1 MEVHKW
7 FENKDYWQGVELFN
21 TLSNNQFLK
30 DLFQSKSEYTVKKLE
45 DELRKLSS
53 DQPDPDPASEIKPS
67 VNQIEQ
73 KKFDNSYILKKLKYD
88 LQQVYRQID
97 SNRFALARCK
107 SDKTRLE
114 YAIQILKLVDRKRMI
129 FEKIDYFDE
138 HGELPAVAT
147 KPKVFTTP
155 ELQRLYV
162 QVNKMEKRLQ
172 KPDDQLRNKAKS
184 EQKLREKKARIAQL
198 VAERKGGEL

>member
-7 FENKDYWQGVELFN
+7 FVNKDYWQGVELFN

-30 DLFQSKSEYTVKKLE
+30 DLLKSKSEYTVKKLE
-45 DELRKLSS
+45 DELRKLSNDQRES
-53 DQPDPDPASEIKPS
+53 DPVEDIKPV
-67 VNQIEQ
+67 VNQVER

-114 YAIQILKLVDRKRMI
+114 YAIQILKLVERKRMI
-129 FEKIDYFDE
+129 FEKTDYFE
-138 HGELPAVAT
+138 EYGELPEIET
-147 KPKVFTTP
+147 KQTVFVTP

-198 VAERKGGEL
+198 IAERKGVEI

>member
-7 FENKDYWQGVELFN
+7 FENKDYWQGVALFN
-21 TLSNNQFLK
+21 SLSTNQFLK

-45 DELRKLSS
+45 DELRKFSS
-53 DQPDPDPASEIKPS
+53 DTPETEPEVEIKPS
-67 VNQIEQ
+67 VNQVEQ
-73 KKFDNSYILKKLKYD
+73 KKFDNSHILKKLKYD

-97 SNRFALARCK
+97 SNRFALTRCK
-107 SDKTRLE
+107 TDKTRLE
-114 YAIQILKLVDRKRMI
+114 YAIQILKLVERKRMI
-129 FEKIDYFDE
+129 FEKIDHFEE
-138 HGELPAVAT
+138 HGELPDIVT
-147 KPKVFTTP
+147 KQTVFATP

-198 VAERKGGEL
+198 IAERKGVEL

>member
-7 FENKDYWQGVELFN
+7 FENKEYWQGVEIFN
-21 TLSNNQFLK
+21 TLSTNQFLK

-45 DELRKLSS
+45 DELRKFYS
-53 DQPDPDPASEIKPS
+53 DRSDPEPEVEIKPT
-67 VNQIEQ
+67 VNQVEQ
-73 KKFDNSYILKKLKYD
+73 KKFDNSHIVKKLKYD

-107 SDKTRLE
+107 TDKTRLE
-114 YAIQILKLVDRKRMI
+114 YAIQILKLVERKRMI
-129 FEKIDYFDE
+129 FENIDFFEEY
-138 HGELPAVAT
+138 GELPEIVT
-147 KPKVFTTP
+147 KQTVFVTP

-184 EQKLREKKARIAQL
+184 EQKLREKKERIAQL
-198 VAERKGGEL
+198 VAERKGVEL

>member
-7 FENKDYWQGVELFN
+7 FVNKDYWQGVELFN
-21 TLSNNQFLK
+21 TLSTNQFLK

-45 DELRKLSS
+45 DELRKLSI
-53 DQPDPDPASEIKPS
+53 DQPESDPVEDIKPT

-73 KKFDNSYILKKLKYD
+73 KKFDNSHISKKLKYD

-114 YAIQILKLVDRKRMI
+114 YAMQILKLVDRKRII
-129 FEKIDYFDE
+129 FEKMDHFDE
-138 HGELPAVAT
+138 HGELPENSP
-147 KPKVFTTP
+147 KQKVFATP

-172 KPDDQLRNKAKS
+172 KPDNQLRNKAKS

-198 VAERKGGEL
+198 IAERKGVEI

>member
-73 KKFDNSYILKKLKYD
+73 QKFDNSHILKKLKYD

-97 SNRFALARCK
+97 SNRFALGRCK

-114 YAIQILKLVDRKRMI
+114 YAIQILKLVERKRMI
-129 FEKIDYFDE
+129 FENIDHFDE
-138 HGELPAVAT
+138 HGELPPISH
-147 KPKVFTTP
+147 KPKVFATP

-198 VAERKGGEL
+198 VAERKGAEL

>member
-7 FENKDYWQGVELFN
+7 FINKDYWQGVEIFN
-21 TLSNNQFLK
+21 TLSTNQFLK

-45 DELRKLSS
+45 DELRKFSS
-53 DQPDPDPASEIKPS
+53 DLPELEAEIKPS
-67 VNQIEQ
+67 VNQVEQ
-73 KKFDNSYILKKLKYD
+73 KKFDNSHILKKLKYD

-114 YAIQILKLVDRKRMI
+114 YAIQILKLVERKRMI
-129 FEKIDYFDE
+129 FEKIDHFEEY
-138 HGELPAVAT
+138 GELPEIVT
-147 KPKVFTTP
+147 KQTVFVTP

-184 EQKLREKKARIAQL
+184 EQKLREKKERIAQL
-198 VAERKGGEL
+198 VAERKGVEL

>member
-7 FENKDYWQGVELFN
+7 FENKDYWQGVAIFN
-21 TLSNNQFLK
+21 RLSTNQFLK

-45 DELRKLSS
+45 DELRKFSS
-53 DQPDPDPASEIKPS
+53 DVPESEVEIKPP
-67 VNQIEQ
+67 VNQVEQ
-73 KKFDNSYILKKLKYD
+73 KKFDNSHIVKKLKYD
-88 LQQVYRQID
+88 LQQIYRQID

-114 YAIQILKLVDRKRMI
+114 YAIQILKLVERKRMI
-129 FEKIDYFDE
+129 FEKIDHFEE
-138 HGELPAVAT
+138 HGELPDIVT
-147 KPKVFTTP
+147 KQTVFVTP

-198 VAERKGGEL
+198 VAERKGVEL

>member
-7 FENKDYWQGVELFN
+7 FENKDYWQGVALFN
-21 TLSNNQFLK
+21 TLSTNQFLK

-45 DELRKLSS
+45 DELRKFSNDTPEPES
-53 DQPDPDPASEIKPS
+53 EVEIKPS
-67 VNQIEQ
+67 VNQVEQ
-73 KKFDNSYILKKLKYD
+73 KKFDNSHILKKLKYD

-114 YAIQILKLVDRKRMI
+114 YAIQILKLVERKRMI
-129 FEKIDYFDE
+129 FEKIDHFEE
-138 HGELPAVAT
+138 HGELPEIVT
-147 KPKVFTTP
+147 KQTVFATP

-198 VAERKGGEL
+198 IAERKGVEF

>member
-1 MEVHKW
+1 MEVNKW
-7 FENKDYWQGVELFN
+7 FENKDYWQGVEIFN
-21 TLSNNQFLK
+21 TLSTNQFLK

-45 DELRKLSS
+45 DELRKFSS
-53 DQPDPDPASEIKPS
+53 DHPEPEPEAEIKPS

-114 YAIQILKLVDRKRMI
+114 YALQILKLVDRKRILFDKM
-129 FEKIDYFDE
+129 DYFEE
-138 HGELPAVAT
+138 HGELPEVAP
-147 KPKVFTTP
+147 KQKVFVTP

-162 QVNKMEKRLQ
+162 QVYKMEKRLS

-184 EQKLREKKARIAQL
+184 EQKLREKKARIAEL
-198 VAERKGGEL
+198 ISEKKGGIE

>member
-7 FENKDYWQGVELFN
+7 FVNKDYWQGVELFN

-30 DLFQSKSEYTVKKLE
+30 DLFQSKSEYTIKKLE

-53 DQPDPDPASEIKPS
+53 DQPNTDPVQEIKPT

-73 KKFDNSYILKKLKYD
+73 KKFDNFHIIKKLKYD

-114 YAIQILKLVDRKRMI
+114 YAIQILKLVERKRMI
-129 FEKIDYFDE
+129 FEKTDYFE
-138 HGELPAVAT
+138 EYGELPEIAT
-147 KPKVFTTP
+147 KQTVFVTP

-198 VAERKGGEL
+198 IAERKGAEL